1 MLIDTNIILEIGLG
15 QKHANDCGVL
25 LDKIAFDQ
33 ILEKAYIT
41 EFSLNAICAI
51 CNNSQFL
58 RDFLLLISDGKIE
71 KINLTMEDYF
81 VVNAVKKDLKLDF
94 DDALQF
100 IVANKLKTYL
110 VTFDKDFKKTS
121 LETKIPSE
129 IL

>member
-1 MLIDTNIILEIGLG
+1 
-15 QKHANDCGVL
+15 
-25 LDKIAFDQ
+25 
-33 ILEKAYIT
+33 
-41 EFSLNAICAI
+41 
-51 CNNSQFL
+51 
-58 RDFLLLISDGKIE
+58 
-71 KINLTMEDYF
+71 MEDYF
-81 VVNAVKKDLKLDF
+81 VVNAVKKDLELDF